1 MGFDW
6 KKYHEVGEHLKNYSE
21 DEAYQRAA
29 ISRYYYAYF
38 NIIRR
43 YFEKRHYEI
52 HSKYVHQKLI
62 DELKNSLDDNEYQLS
77 VYLKRFRGYRNNADY
92 DDKFKARNIQKT
104 QKLIKDMDKI
114 LSKLQ

>member
-1 MGFDW
+1 MCFDW

-38 NIIRR
+38 NLIRR
-43 YFEKRHYEI
+43 YFEKKHYEI
-52 HSKYVHQKLI
+52 KSKHVHQKLI
-62 DELKNSLDDNEYQLS
+62 EGLNDSLDDDEYQLS
-77 VYLKRFRGYRNNADY
+77 VFLKKFRGYRNNADY
-92 DDKFKARNIQKT
+92 DDKFKTRNIQKT
-104 QKLIKDMDKI
+104 QKIIKDIDDV